1 MARTIEKIEI
11 PIMLVSPMKEIA
23 RIKFPCFAQTKMD
36 GQRGIIVK
44 RDGKVT
50 VYSRNGSTMV
60 ELDKH
65 FGVILEGYDNIA
77 LDGEI
82 NVTKESGFGF
92 IDRKTGNGMCNKTVV
107 GGDITPEEISRF
119 RFTAWDIID
128 IKEFDLG
135 KDNKTGRE
143 RLERLRKLKS
153 HGLFQVVET
162 FEVDS
167 LEQAQ
172 TIFNKLL
179 ASGQEGIIL
188 KNNDHPWE
196 DKRSKHCVK
205 MKAELDA
212 DLTITGFAEGQGKN
226 SGMCGAIQCEGE
238 VEGQKVVVDVGTGMD
253 DATRIDIWNR
263 RKELLGTTVE
273 VKYNEV
279 IKAKTDKPASL
290 FLPVFVT
297 LRTDK

>member
-11 PIMLVSPMKEIA
+11 PVMLVSPMKEMK

-44 RDGKVT
+44 RSGKVT
-50 VYSRNGSTMV
+50 VYSRNGNTMTR
-60 ELDKH
+60 LDEH
-65 FGVILEGYDNIA
+65 FGEILSTIDDVV

-82 NVTKESGFGF
+82 TVVDKNGVTL
-92 IDRKTGNGMCNKTVV
+92 DRKTGNGMCNKTVV
-107 GGDITPEEISRF
+107 EGDITPEEISRF

-128 IKEFDLG
+128 IKQFDLG
-135 KDNKTGRE
+135 KDSIGGKE
-143 RLERLRKLKS
+143 RLARLNRLPK
-153 HGLFQVVET
+153 HELFSVVET
-162 FEVDS
+162 FEIDS
-167 LEQAQ
+167 LEHAQ
-172 TIFNKLL
+172 TIFKELL
-179 ASGQEGIIL
+179 AKGQEGIIL
-188 KNNDHPWE
+188 KNNNHPWE
-196 DKRSKHCVK
+196 DKRSKECVK

-212 DLTITGFAEGQGKN
+212 DLTIVGFAEGQGKN
-226 SGMCGAIQCEGE
+226 AGMCGAINCEGI

-253 DATRIDIWNR
+253 DADRIDIWSR
-263 RKELLGTTVE
+263 RKELIGTTVE
-273 VKYNEV
+273 IKYNEV